1 MAEALYSLQRGAMLG
16 RVVGHADECAQLF
29 HLFLKADLPLA
40 RAMLVPRAYQV
51 CQLVTARL
59 LMHRDSIL
67 RLHLL
72 PCSKNCMT
80 AFPLTL
86 DALHDTSSHT
96 IHNAPGTTSQ
106 ALHVVL
112 CCVHNYQVFAC

>member
-51 CQLVTARL
+51 CHTVTARL
-59 LMHRDSIL
+59 EMRQNSIRVSIS
-67 RLHLL
+67 RLVCEL
-72 PCSKNCMT
+72 
-80 AFPLTL
+80 
-86 DALHDTSSHT
+86 
-96 IHNAPGTTSQ
+96 
-106 ALHVVL
+106 
-112 CCVHNYQVFAC
+112 